1 MAARFTEMVWKVLG
15 VEAYRKYRAQ
25 DTPKVST
32 TPAASDSGGASL
44 WVRTGDADAA
54 ADAHQT
60 SEDGGVARVP
70 WATVESHGSKRT
82 LWVWRVALIV
92 VLALPWTV
100 GAWHMIRPTSAA
112 TSSATK
118 SAAPFPSTAA
128 AAVAQRF
135 ASAYLSWDQDDP
147 DARVSALA
155 LDVPGLG
162 SDDKF
167 GWNGKGR
174 QVAGAGTTLSVTPST
189 STVATVTVAVRVVPY
204 GSKGGAEK
212 ARWVGL
218 AVPVQE
224 RDGRFVV
231 TGQPA
236 AVAVPSPTESNTTR
250 PNRDEDAALGRRTE
264 SYATSFFTA
273 YGTNDDVSAVAAPS
287 AHIAGLNGLYTL
299 GDLATWQ
306 VFAGHGSTREA
317 FATVQWKTTGDATIT
332 QNYDVTLTQ
341 VTSGD
346 TARWQVAS
354 IDAATD

>member
-1 MAARFTEMVWKVLG
+1 MAGQFTEMLLKVLG
-15 VEAYRKYRAQ
+15 VEAYRRYRSQESQQATPQ
-25 DTPKVST
+25 PGGSDT
-32 TPAASDSGGASL
+32 GGASL
-44 WVRTGDADAA
+44 WVRAGEDVSTQA
-54 ADAHQT
+54 
-60 SEDGGVARVP
+60 SPPPDGGGADRVP
-70 WATVESHGSKRT
+70 WATVETTASTRT
-82 LWVWRVALIV
+82 LWVWRVALIA

-100 GAWHMIRPTSAA
+100 GAWHMIRPSAAA
-112 TSSATK
+112 TSGATK
-118 SAAPFPSTAA
+118 SAAPFASTAA

-147 DARVSALA
+147 DARLSALS
-155 LDVPGLG
+155 LDVPGLSG
-162 SDDKF
+162 DDKF

-174 QVAGAGTTLSVTPST
+174 QVAGTATTLSVTPST

-236 AVAVPSPTESNTTR
+236 AVAVPRPAESSMTR

-287 AHIAGLNGLYTL
+287 AHIAGLNGLYMLDELT
-299 GDLATWQ
+299 TWQ
-306 VFAGHGSTREA
+306 VFAGRGSTREA
-317 FATVQWKTTGDATIT
+317 FATVQWKTAGDATIT

-346 TARWQVAS
+346 TVRWQVAS